1 MSTPSS
7 ARDSTSPMLDYDDV
21 NDAFMATPSPSLQ
34 SPSPVRVR
42 NKKESKVNKE
52 NNNNNN
58 SSNSDET
65 NNKNNTFH
73 EKYEYTIQ
81 YDDETRRNNIYD
93 VANAND
99 YTPTGSYDNEYIR
112 NHNLPAASKENT
124 FLKQPLL
131 SNTNNNNNENTNN
144 AGLHHSY
151 NSINHKPCND
161 SATSNKYQNNVHVQE
176 EGTNEKEDGKCCCE
190 IM

>member
-21 NDAFMATPSPSLQ
+21 NDAFIATPSPSLQ

-42 NKKESKVNKE
+42 NQKDSKINKE
-52 NNNNNN
+52 NKNSNN
-58 SSNSDET
+58 DET
-65 NNKNNTFH
+65 NNNKTNTFH

-93 VANAND
+93 VADAND
-99 YTPTGSYDNEYIR
+99 YTPTGSYDNKYIR

-124 FLKQPLL
+124 THLKQPLL
-131 SNTNNNNNENTNN
+131 GNTNNNNENTSNET
-144 AGLHHSY
+144 LRHSY
-151 NSINHKPCND
+151 NSINHKPRND
-161 SATSNKYQNNVHVQE
+161 STTSNKYQDNIHVQE
-176 EGTNEKEDGKCCCE
+176 EGTNEKEDGTCCCN
-190 IM
+190 II